1 MARDYNLAAGYL
13 QTIPFHDVEYLPV
26 TCSHTFAALNIIE
39 AGSACLGLHEKL
51 ATDGKIDQAKALQLC
66 PSWKKPMTEGIPC
79 IVFRRE
85 LEELCPELPEF
96 LSKAG
101 NQSHDVHS
109 KETKVQLMLNMN
121 RLFVGK
127 KRMAASTLPAGSA
140 PATSAGSAT
149 AAPATWAAVVKEI
162 SNMKPH
168 FADVAAEAADFAS
181 AWSGGDDSQ
190 YLKEVEEYAKSLKV
204 RREPEAGQLSILAKA
219 QLRRAPKWAIACLKT
234 LLQAPDVFCR
244 RNGEAY
250 MFSSTDV
257 KAMETKMSEIL
268 KATALMEKAREWLGP
283 AMHCLLYTSPSPRD
297 RG

>member
-1 MARDYNLAAGYL
+1 MGFEKAAPGAAASAQEAFMARNYNLAAGYL
-13 QTIPFHDVEYLPV
+13 KTIPFHDVEYLPV

-51 ATDGKIDQAKALQLC
+51 ATDGKIDQAKALKLC

-101 NQSHDVHS
+101 NQAHDVHS

-127 KRMAASTLPAGSA
+127 KRMAAGSAPAASAGSA
-140 PATSAGSAT
+140 PAASAGSA
-149 AAPATWAAVVKEI
+149 PTWAAVVKEI

-181 AWSGGDDSQ
+181 AWSGGDDAPC
-190 YLKEVEEYAKSLKV
+190 LVELEEYAKSLNV

-234 LLQAPDVFCR
+234 LLQAPDFFVGGTGRLTCSQHQMSR
-244 RNGEAY
+244 RWKRRCQK
-250 MFSSTDV
+250 F
-257 KAMETKMSEIL
+257 
-268 KATALMEKAREWLGP
+268 
-283 AMHCLLYTSPSPRD
+283 
-297 RG
+297 